1 MRIITG
7 KYKGRH
13 FDIPRSFKARPT
25 TDFAKENIFNVLTG
39 YIDFEGAEALDL
51 FSGTGSITLELLSR
65 GCSRVISVE
74 LDRDHHRFIQ
84 DCFTKLGWKVEGG
97 RWREITPA
105 TDLATDSATEGYLP
119 PPSTLHLQRGD
130 VFRYIKSCKQQ
141 FDFIFADPPYALK
154 ELPTIPGL
162 IFERGLLKKDGI
174 FVFEHGKD
182 NNFSDDPH
190 FVEHRS
196 YGSVNFSIF
205 RITEPSDE

>member
-25 TDFAKENIFNVLTG
+25 TDFAKENIYNVLTG
-39 YIDFEGAEALDL
+39 YLDFEGATALDL

-65 GCSRVISVE
+65 GCSRVVSVE
-74 LDRDHHRFIQ
+74 QDRDHHRFIC
-84 DCFTKLGWKVEGG
+84 DCVRKLD
-97 RWREITPA
+97 
-105 TDLATDSATEGYLP
+105 TDACLP
-119 PPSTLHLQRGD
+119 LRGD
-130 VFRYIKSCKQQ
+130 VFRFIKSCKQQ

-162 IFERGLLKKDGI
+162 IIEKGMLKKDGVL
-174 FVFEHGKD
+174 VFEHGKD
-182 NNFSDDPH
+182 YDFSQHPG
-190 FVEHRS
+190 FKEHRS

-205 RITEPSDE
+205 TSVEPTSE